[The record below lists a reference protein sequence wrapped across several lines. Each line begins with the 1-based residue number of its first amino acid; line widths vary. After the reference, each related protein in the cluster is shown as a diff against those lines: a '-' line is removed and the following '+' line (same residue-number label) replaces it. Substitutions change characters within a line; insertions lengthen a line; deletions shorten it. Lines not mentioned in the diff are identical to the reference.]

1 MSFLPAYLDS
11 SAVLVLVLDEPER
24 APLEAELRRWP
35 DRVSSALTPVECW
48 RAVRR
53 ANVAEHTRT
62 TLAGM
67 LEGIILIRFDE
78 ALLRLAAHVGPPN
91 VRSLDAIHLAAA
103 LSIGDYPEAFITY
116 DDRLAA
122 AARKLKLNVLQPG
135 RRGHPPLRNR
145 R

>member
-1 MSFLPAYLDS
+1 VYHNRDPDGVAIVPGDVEGMSPKTGVASRPF
-11 SAVLVLVLDEPER
+11 
-24 APLEAELRRWP
+24 
-35 DRVSSALTPVECW
+35 TPVECW

-53 ANVAEHTRT
+53 AHGPAHTKA

-78 ALLRLAAHVGPPN
+78 ALLRLATHIGPPLL
-91 VRSLDAIHLAAA
+91 RSLDAIHLAAA

-122 AARKLKLNVLQPG
+122 AARKLKLHVIQPG
-135 RRGHPPLRNR
+135 R
-145 R
+145 